1 MAPFNVRG
9 KVQENGEVGVP
20 APDQDKMFSHGL
32 PAPDSRLLRNRAGE
46 QEKRLFLGRRVKSFG
61 VRAKKQIRRDRRSVI
76 WKSSLGDGMALNH
89 HFQSG
94 AQEAPRAL
102 QSAKQKRRLQEL

>member
-32 PAPDSRLLRNRAGE
+32 PAPDFGFLRSRAGE
-46 QEKRLFLGRRVKSFG
+46 QEKR
-61 VRAKKQIRRDRRSVI
+61 
-76 WKSSLGDGMALNH
+76 
-89 HFQSG
+89 
-94 AQEAPRAL
+94 
-102 QSAKQKRRLQEL
+102 